1 MRGAEVLRLRR
12 PDDPAGCNQAWFGRR
27 HMLALRLLSASGA
40 GKTAL
45 IARTIQALAAKA
57 PCAALLAAPASD
69 GDGSR
74 IRAAGGALLA
84 LPPGAALDARS
95 LLAGLRQA
103 PPPEG
108 SQLFIEGQGDGAE
121 DLGETAKIVLMAVT
135 DGEDRPLK
143 QPDMFRSARLMVLT
157 KIDLLPHVDFHA
169 ERAIALAR
177 SLNPRIEVLRLS
189 ARSGAG
195 IGAWLDWLADQAP
208 SIPA

>member
-12 PDDPAGCNQAWFGRR
+12 PDDPAGRNQAWFGLR
-27 HMLALRLLSASGA
+27 HMLALRLLSASGS

-57 PCAALLAAPASD
+57 PSAALLAAPASD
-69 GDGSR
+69 GDGDR

-84 LPPGAALDARS
+84 LPAGAALDARS

-121 DLGETAKIVLMAVT
+121 DLGETAKIALLAVT

-143 QPDMFRSARLMVLT
+143 QPDMFRTARLMVLT

-177 SLNPRIEVLRLS
+177 NINPRIEVLRLS

-195 IGAWLDWLADQAP
+195 FGAWLDWLADQAP
-208 SIPA
+208 SPPA

>member
-12 PDDPAGCNQAWFGRR
+12 PDDPAGRNQAWFGRR
-27 HMLALRLLSASGA
+27 QMLALRLISASGA

-45 IARTIQALAAKA
+45 IARTIQALAATV
-57 PCAALLAAPASD
+57 PCAALLAAPVSAGD
-69 GDGSR
+69 GDR

-84 LPPGAALDARS
+84 LPAGPALDAGS
-95 LLAGLRQA
+95 LLAGLRQGE
-103 PPPEG
+103 PPDG
-108 SQLFIEGQGDGAE
+108 SMLFIEGQGDCAE
-121 DLGETAKIVLMAVT
+121 DLGETAKIALLAVT

-143 QPDMFRSARLMVLT
+143 KPEMFRTARLMVLT

-189 ARSGAG
+189 VRSGAG
-195 IGAWLDWLADQAP
+195 FGAWLDWLADQAP
-208 SIPA
+208 SAPA